1 MRRVLFA
8 RDLSAPWQ
16 ERDQEGEYVC
26 KIGSRSSASD
36 FSAECGEDFSCGADL
51 IRDRDQ
57 DRFFISRRDG
67 GQREHVSFD
76 DVFLDRC
83 QVEIALG
90 IFACNMRVMEA
101 VKFLELDVV
110 PVIKEI
116 VVKKRAS
123 YELFLFKTEGKDH
136 RQEKRCFGNGDTVV
150 ITSAVAVLRKL
161 LELVEM
167 PGL

>member
-1 MRRVLFA
+1 MCHIGDRSSVS
-8 RDLSAPWQ
+8 DLSSK
-16 ERDQEGEYVC
+16 R
-26 KIGSRSSASD
+26 
-36 FSAECGEDFSCGADL
+36 GEDFFCRADL

-57 DRFFISRRDG
+57 DRLFISRGDR

-76 DVFLDRC
+76 NVFLDRR

-90 IFACNMRVMEA
+90 IFASNARVMEA
-101 VKFLELDVV
+101 VKLFEFDIV

-123 YELFLFKTEGKDH
+123 YQLLLLKAEGKDH
-136 RQEKRCFGNGDTVV
+136 RQEKRRFGNGDTVV
-150 ITSAVAVLRKL
+150 ITSAVAVLLEL